1 MCLSRTPSPPSW
13 LGDSWQPEV
22 LEHYRNDDAGRAH
35 AVLSKGPLAL
45 LERADVVPGSSNQW
59 LLRYRRT

>member
-1 MCLSRTPSPPSW
+1 
-13 LGDSWQPEV
+13 
-22 LEHYRNDDAGRAH
+22 
-35 AVLSKGPLAL
+35 VLSKGPLAL